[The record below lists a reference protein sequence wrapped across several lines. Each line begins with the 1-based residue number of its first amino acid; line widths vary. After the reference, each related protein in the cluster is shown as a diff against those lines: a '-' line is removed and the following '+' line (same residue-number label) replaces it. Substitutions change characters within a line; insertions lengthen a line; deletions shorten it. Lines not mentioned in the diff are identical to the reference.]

1 MKLKSILS
9 LLGSAVISY
18 VLFYFVT
25 SEFIYRVYSGSST
38 LIIPLMITL
47 LIAQT
52 AVIFMI
58 IRLITDKTV
67 DRSCVII
74 LWIAYAF
81 AMAVLLFGR
90 PVIDYQAQ
98 PEISG
103 LNRQYMIQILLNLI
117 CFMPVGYLFRKQPW
131 GRMIVIS
138 ILLILCV
145 EILQWITHRGVFD
158 VMDIIAG
165 TLGIGAGY
173 AFTHYIPSRTH

>member
-25 SEFIYRVYSGSST
+25 SEFIYRVYSGSSE
-38 LIIPLMITL
+38 LIVPLMIAL

-52 AVIFMI
+52 AIIFMI

-81 AMAVLLFGR
+81 AMAFLIRKTCDRLPGAACDLRFEPAIHDPDSSESDLFYAG
-90 PVIDYQAQ
+90 
-98 PEISG
+98 
-103 LNRQYMIQILLNLI
+103 
-117 CFMPVGYLFRKQPW
+117 
-131 GRMIVIS
+131 
-138 ILLILCV
+138 
-145 EILQWITHRGVFD
+145 GVFVQKTVPEQND
-158 VMDIIAG
+158 CDINPADIVC
-165 TLGIGAGY
+165 
-173 AFTHYIPSRTH
+173 